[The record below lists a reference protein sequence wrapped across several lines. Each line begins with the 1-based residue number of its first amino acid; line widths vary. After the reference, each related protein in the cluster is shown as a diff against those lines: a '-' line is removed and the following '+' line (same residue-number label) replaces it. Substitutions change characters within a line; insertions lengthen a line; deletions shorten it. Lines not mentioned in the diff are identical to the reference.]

1 MNIGE
6 EIVYEY
12 LSRIIGC
19 ANVYGNTKLKSNGGE
34 VDLIGIKGD
43 TIFLCEVAI
52 HINGLHYTH
61 KGNTRNN
68 LIAKFER
75 IKEFVSDKDS
85 PYYKKFKPRY
95 MFFSPVV
102 GLTKLEKTKSKF
114 PSNLLEVQKKL
125 KGEKINLEFYI
136 NEDFYAIID
145 ELRAIAK
152 EIKSEIK
159 TPVMR
164 LLQIE
169 SRQHKTKQ

>member
-12 LSRIIGC
+12 LHRIIGC
-19 ANVYGNTKLKSNGGE
+19 DDVDDNVELRSNGGE
-34 VDLIGIKGD
+34 IDLIGIKGD
-43 TIFLCEVAI
+43 TIFLCEVAT
-52 HINGLHYTH
+52 HINGLRYTH
-61 KGNTRNN
+61 NGNTRNN
-68 LIAKFER
+68 LVAKFER
-75 IKEFVSDKDS
+75 IKEFVSGKDS

-102 GLTKLEKTKSKF
+102 RISKSEKAKNKL
-114 PSNLLEVQKKL
+114 PSDLLEAQKIL
-125 KGEKINLEFYI
+125 KREKINLEFYI

-145 ELRAIAK
+145 ELREIAK
-152 EIKSEIK
+152 GIKSEIK

-169 SRQHKTKQ
+169 SRRHKTKE